1 VKALVVAREPLLRE
15 GLSLLVGDVV
25 TVVARLA
32 DIDELSDDEG
42 LDVVLVHVASVDDAV
57 VAGSKA
63 GSRRIV
69 AVHDGLTTG
78 EVSRARAAGVSVLV
92 DTSSSPA
99 TLRAAL
105 VEPDARSRL
114 RWEPPSVA
122 PPSLTPRE
130 RSVLTA
136 TAAGKTSATIAAESG
151 VSVRTVEK
159 VKQRVVERLGAQ
171 NGAHAVAIA
180 VQAGIIVPAAGGASE
195 GERR

>member
-1 VKALVVAREPLLRE
+1 MP
-15 GLSLLVGDVV
+15 
-25 TVVARLA
+25 
-32 DIDELSDDEG
+32 DDAVG
-42 LDVVLVHVASVDDAV
+42 LDLVLAHVASVDDAV
-57 VAGSKA
+57 AAGAKA
-63 GSRRIV
+63 GARCASSPC
-69 AVHDGLTTG
+69 TTASPRG
-78 EVSRARAAGVSVLV
+78 RSPGRSDAGVSVLV

-114 RWEPPSVA
+114 RWEPPSVG

-130 RSVLTA
+130 RSVLAA
-136 TAAGKTSATIAAESG
+136 TAAGKTSAAIAAESG

-171 NGAHAVAIA
+171 NAAHAVAIA
-180 VQAGIIVPAAGGASE
+180 VQAGIITPAGDGSS